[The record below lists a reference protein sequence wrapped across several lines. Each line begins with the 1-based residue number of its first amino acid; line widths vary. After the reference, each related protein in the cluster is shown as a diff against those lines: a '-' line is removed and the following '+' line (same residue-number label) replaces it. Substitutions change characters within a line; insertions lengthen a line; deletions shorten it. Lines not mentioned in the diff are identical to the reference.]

1 MASEVLQLRGPQRSA
16 IHLAV
21 AEPQTWSV
29 ASRFVPALGRL
40 ATTPQQPLV
49 YNLTHLDASGEPGV
63 VPEPE
68 SRRFPILFRRF
79 NMFEPRTVKLKDDKE
94 VLIRAMKRE
103 DLEGSFAFFRA
114 LPEENRLSL
123 RRDMSIRE
131 VIEERIRELEEGAVK
146 RLVAVA
152 DETIVA
158 DGALEFSH
166 FGWER
171 HIAELRLF
179 VATPYQ
185 RKGLGMLMAGA
196 LYDLAASA
204 GIEEIVVK
212 MMASQTAA
220 LRIFHKLGFRQ
231 EVVLRDY
238 VKDMKGTRKDL
249 VLMRCRL
256 EDLWR
261 KYEDFV
267 HETDKRSFE
276 ME

>member
-1 MASEVLQLRGPQRSA
+1 
-16 IHLAV
+16 
-21 AEPQTWSV
+21 
-29 ASRFVPALGRL
+29 
-40 ATTPQQPLV
+40 
-49 YNLTHLDASGEPGV
+49 
-63 VPEPE
+63 
-68 SRRFPILFRRF
+68 
-79 NMFEPRTVKLKDDKE
+79 MFEPRTVKLKDNQE
-94 VLIRAMKRE
+94 VLIRAMKKE

-114 LPEENRLSL
+114 LPGEHRLSL
-123 RRDMSIRE
+123 RRDMTIRE
-131 VIEERIRELEEGAVK
+131 VIEERIREMDDGAVK
-146 RLVAVA
+146 RLVAIA

-220 LRIFHKLGFRQ
+220 VRIFLKLGFRQ

-238 VKDMKGTRKDL
+238 VKDMDGNRKDL

-256 EDLWR
+256 EDLWQ

-267 HETDKRSFE
+267 RENDMRSFE
-276 ME
+276 LE

>member
-1 MASEVLQLRGPQRSA
+1 MTR
-16 IHLAV
+16 
-21 AEPQTWSV
+21 
-29 ASRFVPALGRL
+29 
-40 ATTPQQPLV
+40 
-49 YNLTHLDASGEPGV
+49 DGEPGA
-63 VPEPE
+63 VPGSE
-68 SRRFPILFRRF
+68 SRPLPILVRRC
-79 NMFEPRTVKLKDDKE
+79 NVFEPRTVKLKDDTE

-123 RRDMSIRE
+123 RRDLSIRA
-131 VIEERIRELEEGAVK
+131 VVEERIRELEEGAVK

-152 DETIVA
+152 DDKIVA

-179 VATPYQ
+179 VAAPYQ
-185 RKGLGMLMAGA
+185 RKGLGTLMAGA

-220 LRIFHKLGFRQ
+220 IRIFQTLGFHQ

-238 VKDMKGTRKDL
+238 VKDMKGTKKDL

-256 EDLWR
+256 EDLWQ
-261 KYEDFV
+261 KYEEFV
-267 HETDKRSFE
+267 RDTDMRSFE

>member
-1 MASEVLQLRGPQRSA
+1 
-16 IHLAV
+16 
-21 AEPQTWSV
+21 
-29 ASRFVPALGRL
+29 
-40 ATTPQQPLV
+40 
-49 YNLTHLDASGEPGV
+49 
-63 VPEPE
+63 
-68 SRRFPILFRRF
+68 
-79 NMFEPRTVKLKDDKE
+79 MFEPRTVKLKDNKE

-114 LPEENRLSL
+114 LPEESRLSL
-123 RRDMSIRE
+123 RRDLCIRE
-131 VIEERIRELEEGAVK
+131 VVEERIREMEEGAVK

-171 HIAELRLF
+171 HVAELRLF

-196 LYDLAASA
+196 LYDLAVSA

-212 MMASQTAA
+212 IMARQTAA
-220 LRIFHKLGFRQ
+220 LRIFQKLGFSH
-231 EVVLRDY
+231 EAVLRDY
-238 VKDMKGTRKDL
+238 VKDMKGTRRDL

-256 EDLWR
+256 EDLWQ
-261 KYEDFV
+261 KYEEFLS
-267 HETDKRSFE
+267 ETDMRSSSTRGGVS
-276 ME
+276 

>member
-1 MASEVLQLRGPQRSA
+1 
-16 IHLAV
+16 
-21 AEPQTWSV
+21 
-29 ASRFVPALGRL
+29 
-40 ATTPQQPLV
+40 
-49 YNLTHLDASGEPGV
+49 
-63 VPEPE
+63 
-68 SRRFPILFRRF
+68 
-79 NMFEPRTVKLKDDKE
+79 MFEPRTVKLKDNQE
-94 VLIRAMKRE
+94 LLIREMQGE
-103 DLEGSFAFFRA
+103 DLERSFAFFRE
-114 LPEENRLSL
+114 LPEDHRFSL
-123 RRDMSIRE
+123 RRDMTVRE
-131 VIEERIRELEEGAVK
+131 VVEERIREMDEGAVK
-146 RLVAVA
+146 RLVAIA

-171 HIAELRLF
+171 HIAELRLL
-179 VATPYQ
+179 VASPYQ

-238 VKDMKGTRKDL
+238 VKDIQGNRKDL

-256 EDLWR
+256 EDLWQ
-261 KYEDFV
+261 KYGDFV
-267 HETDKRSFE
+267 RENDMHSFE
-276 ME
+276 LE

>member
-1 MASEVLQLRGPQRSA
+1 
-16 IHLAV
+16 
-21 AEPQTWSV
+21 
-29 ASRFVPALGRL
+29 
-40 ATTPQQPLV
+40 
-49 YNLTHLDASGEPGV
+49 
-63 VPEPE
+63 
-68 SRRFPILFRRF
+68 
-79 NMFEPRTVKLKDDKE
+79 MFEPRTVRLKDGRE

-103 DLEGSFAFFRA
+103 DLEASFDFFRA
-114 LPEENRLSL
+114 LTGEDRLSL
-123 RRDMSIRE
+123 RRDVTIRE
-131 VIEERIRELEEGAVK
+131 AIEERIREMEEGAVK

-152 DETIVA
+152 DEAIVA

-171 HIAELRLF
+171 HVAELRLF
-179 VATPYQ
+179 VATEYQ

-204 GIEEIVVK
+204 GIEEIVVR

-231 EVVLRDY
+231 EAVLRDY
-238 VKDMKGTRKDL
+238 VKDVKGARQDL

-256 EDLWR
+256 EDLWQ
-261 KYEDFV
+261 KFEDFV
-267 HETDKRSFE
+267 HETDMRSFK

>member
-1 MASEVLQLRGPQRSA
+1 
-16 IHLAV
+16 
-21 AEPQTWSV
+21 
-29 ASRFVPALGRL
+29 
-40 ATTPQQPLV
+40 
-49 YNLTHLDASGEPGV
+49 
-63 VPEPE
+63 
-68 SRRFPILFRRF
+68 
-79 NMFEPRTVKLKDDKE
+79 MFEPRTVKLKDNKE

-103 DLEGSFAFFRA
+103 DLEGSFAFFGA
-114 LPEENRLSL
+114 LPEESRLSL
-123 RRDMSIRE
+123 RRDLTIRE
-131 VIEERIRELEEGAVK
+131 VVEERIRELEEGVVK

-196 LYDLAASA
+196 LYDFAVSA

-212 MMASQTAA
+212 MMAHQTAA
-220 LRIFHKLGFRQ
+220 LRIFQKLGFHQ
-231 EVVLRDY
+231 EVVLRGY

-256 EDLWR
+256 EDLWQ
-261 KYEDFV
+261 KYEEFLR
-267 HETDKRSFE
+267 ETDMPSFR

>member
-1 MASEVLQLRGPQRSA
+1 
-16 IHLAV
+16 
-21 AEPQTWSV
+21 
-29 ASRFVPALGRL
+29 
-40 ATTPQQPLV
+40 
-49 YNLTHLDASGEPGV
+49 
-63 VPEPE
+63 
-68 SRRFPILFRRF
+68 
-79 NMFEPRTVKLKDDKE
+79 MFEPRTVKLKDGKE
-94 VLIRAMKRE
+94 VLIRAMTRG

-131 VIEERIRELEEGAVK
+131 VIEERIREMEEGAVK
-146 RLVAVA
+146 RLVGIA
-152 DETIVA
+152 DGAIVA

-179 VATPYQ
+179 VATAYQ

-196 LYDLAASA
+196 LYDLAGSA

-212 MMASQTAA
+212 MMANQMAA

-238 VKDMKGTRKDL
+238 VKDMKGNRRDL
-249 VLMRCRL
+249 VMMRRRL
-256 EDLWR
+256 EDLWQT
-261 KYEDFV
+261 YADFV
-267 HETDKRSFE
+267 HETDMRSFK

>member
-1 MASEVLQLRGPQRSA
+1 
-16 IHLAV
+16 
-21 AEPQTWSV
+21 
-29 ASRFVPALGRL
+29 
-40 ATTPQQPLV
+40 
-49 YNLTHLDASGEPGV
+49 
-63 VPEPE
+63 
-68 SRRFPILFRRF
+68 
-79 NMFEPRTVKLKDDKE
+79 VKLKDNKE

-103 DLEGSFAFFRA
+103 DLEGSFAFFGA
-114 LPEENRLSL
+114 LPEESRLSL
-123 RRDMSIRE
+123 RRDLTIRE
-131 VIEERIRELEEGAVK
+131 VVEERIRELEEGVVK

-196 LYDLAASA
+196 LYDFAVSA

-212 MMASQTAA
+212 MMAHQTAA
-220 LRIFHKLGFRQ
+220 LRIFQKLGFHQ
-231 EVVLRDY
+231 EVVLRGY

-256 EDLWR
+256 EDLWQ
-261 KYEDFV
+261 KYEEFLR
-267 HETDKRSFE
+267 ETDMPSFR

>member
-1 MASEVLQLRGPQRSA
+1 
-16 IHLAV
+16 
-21 AEPQTWSV
+21 
-29 ASRFVPALGRL
+29 
-40 ATTPQQPLV
+40 
-49 YNLTHLDASGEPGV
+49 
-63 VPEPE
+63 
-68 SRRFPILFRRF
+68 
-79 NMFEPRTVKLKDDKE
+79 MFEPRTVKLKDNKE

-103 DLEGSFAFFRA
+103 DLEGSLAFFRV
-114 LPEENRLSL
+114 LSEEDRLSL
-123 RRDMSIRE
+123 RRDSTTRE
-131 VIEERIRELEEGAVK
+131 VIEERIREMERGAVK

-158 DGALEFSH
+158 DGALELSH

-171 HIAELRLF
+171 HIAELRLV

-220 LRIFHKLGFRQ
+220 LRIFHKLGFRD

-256 EDLWR
+256 EDLWHR
-261 KYEDFV
+261 DEEFV
-267 HETDKRSFE
+267 HETDRRSFE
-276 ME
+276 RE

>member
-1 MASEVLQLRGPQRSA
+1 V
-16 IHLAV
+16 
-21 AEPQTWSV
+21 
-29 ASRFVPALGRL
+29 
-40 ATTPQQPLV
+40 
-49 YNLTHLDASGEPGV
+49 
-63 VPEPE
+63 
-68 SRRFPILFRRF
+68 
-79 NMFEPRTVKLKDDKE
+79 FEPRTVKLKDDEE

-103 DLEGSFAFFRA
+103 DLEGSFAFFCA
-114 LPEENRLSL
+114 LPEEDRLSL
-123 RRDMSIRE
+123 RRDNTTRE
-131 VIEERIRELEEGAVK
+131 VIEERIREMERGAVK

-152 DETIVA
+152 DETIGA

-171 HIAELRLF
+171 HVAELRLV
-179 VATPYQ
+179 VAARYQ
-185 RKGLGMLMAGA
+185 RKGLGLLMAGA

-220 LRIFHKLGFRQ
+220 LRIFQKLGFRQ

-256 EDLWR
+256 EDLWQ

-267 HETDKRSFE
+267 QETDMRSFK

>member
-1 MASEVLQLRGPQRSA
+1 
-16 IHLAV
+16 
-21 AEPQTWSV
+21 
-29 ASRFVPALGRL
+29 
-40 ATTPQQPLV
+40 
-49 YNLTHLDASGEPGV
+49 
-63 VPEPE
+63 
-68 SRRFPILFRRF
+68 
-79 NMFEPRTVKLKDDKE
+79 MFEPRIVKLKDNQE
-94 VLIRAMKRE
+94 VLIRPMKRE
-103 DLEGSFAFFRA
+103 DLDGSLAFFHA
-114 LPEENRLSL
+114 LSEEDRLSL
-123 RRDMSIRE
+123 RRDSTTRE
-131 VIEERIRELEEGAVK
+131 VIEERIREMEKGAVN

-152 DETIVA
+152 DKTIVA
-158 DGALEFSH
+158 DGSLGLSR

-171 HIAELRLF
+171 HLAELRLI

-204 GIEEIVVK
+204 GIEEIVVR

-220 LRIFHKLGFRQ
+220 LRIFHKLGFHD

-238 VKDMKGTRKDL
+238 VKDMKGARKDL

-256 EDLWR
+256 EDLWQ

-267 HETDKRSFE
+267 HETDRRSFE

>member
-1 MASEVLQLRGPQRSA
+1 
-16 IHLAV
+16 
-21 AEPQTWSV
+21 
-29 ASRFVPALGRL
+29 
-40 ATTPQQPLV
+40 
-49 YNLTHLDASGEPGV
+49 
-63 VPEPE
+63 
-68 SRRFPILFRRF
+68 
-79 NMFEPRTVKLKDDKE
+79 MFEPRTVKLKGNE
-94 VLIRAMKRE
+94 AVLIRTMRRE
-103 DLEGSFAFFRA
+103 DLERSLAFFRD

-123 RRDMSIRE
+123 RGDVTTRESIE
-131 VIEERIRELEEGAVK
+131 DRIRQMEEGLVE

-152 DETIVA
+152 DGTIVA

-171 HIAELRLF
+171 HVAELRLV
-179 VATPYQ
+179 VAAPYQ
-185 RKGLGMLMAGA
+185 HRGLGMLMARA
-196 LYDLAASA
+196 LYDLAGPA

-220 LRIFHKLGFRQ
+220 LRIFRKLGFHD

-238 VKDMKGTRKDL
+238 VKDLKGTRQDL

-256 EDLWR
+256 EDLWQ

-267 HETDKRSFE
+267 HETDMRSFK

>member
-1 MASEVLQLRGPQRSA
+1 V
-16 IHLAV
+16 
-21 AEPQTWSV
+21 
-29 ASRFVPALGRL
+29 
-40 ATTPQQPLV
+40 
-49 YNLTHLDASGEPGV
+49 
-63 VPEPE
+63 
-68 SRRFPILFRRF
+68 
-79 NMFEPRTVKLKDDKE
+79 FEPKTVKLKDNKE
-94 VLIRAMKRE
+94 VLIRPMKKE
-103 DLEGSFAFFRA
+103 DLEGSFAFFQA

-123 RRDMSIRE
+123 RRDLTIRE
-131 VIEERIRELEEGAVK
+131 AIEERIREMEEGAVK

-171 HIAELRLF
+171 HVAELRLF

-196 LYDLAASA
+196 LYDLATSA

-212 MMASQTAA
+212 MMASQTSA
-220 LRIFHKLGFRQ
+220 LRIFHKLGFHH
-231 EVVLRDY
+231 EFVLRDY

-256 EDLWR
+256 EDLWQ
-261 KYEDFV
+261 KYEDFLY
-267 HETDKRSFE
+267 ETDMRSFR

>member
-1 MASEVLQLRGPQRSA
+1 M
-16 IHLAV
+16 
-21 AEPQTWSV
+21 T
-29 ASRFVPALGRL
+29 
-40 ATTPQQPLV
+40 
-49 YNLTHLDASGEPGV
+49 
-63 VPEPE
+63 
-68 SRRFPILFRRF
+68 
-79 NMFEPRTVKLKDDKE
+79 
-94 VLIRAMKRE
+94 
-103 DLEGSFAFFRA
+103 
-114 LPEENRLSL
+114 
-123 RRDMSIRE
+123 IRE
-131 VIEERIRELEEGAVK
+131 VIEERIREMEEGAVE

-152 DETIVA
+152 DDTIVA

-196 LYDLAASA
+196 LYDLAAPA

-212 MMASQTAA
+212 MMASQTGA
-220 LRIFHKLGFRQ
+220 LRIFHKLGFHK

-238 VKDMKGTRKDL
+238 VKDMQGNRKDL

-256 EDLWR
+256 EDLWQ

-267 HETDKRSFE
+267 RENDMRSLE

>member
-1 MASEVLQLRGPQRSA
+1 V
-16 IHLAV
+16 
-21 AEPQTWSV
+21 
-29 ASRFVPALGRL
+29 
-40 ATTPQQPLV
+40 
-49 YNLTHLDASGEPGV
+49 
-63 VPEPE
+63 
-68 SRRFPILFRRF
+68 
-79 NMFEPRTVKLKDDKE
+79 FEPRIVKLKDNKE

-123 RRDMSIRE
+123 RRDLTIRE
-131 VIEERIRELEEGAVK
+131 AIGERIREMEGGAVK

-152 DETIVA
+152 DGTIVA

-171 HIAELRLF
+171 HLAELRLF
-179 VATPYQ
+179 VATAYQ
-185 RKGLGMLMAGA
+185 RKGLGLLMAGA
-196 LYDLAASA
+196 LYDLAGSA

-220 LRIFHKLGFRQ
+220 LRIFHKLGFHQ

-238 VKDMKGTRKDL
+238 VKDMKGNRKDL
-249 VLMRCRL
+249 VLMRRRL
-256 EDLWR
+256 EDLWQ
-261 KYEDFV
+261 KYEDFM
-267 HETDKRSFE
+267 HETDMRSFK